1 LIRKFKLQ
9 CFRMGYDSKVFFG
22 FRGYG
27 MKSRAFWC
35 LLAMLVACVSGCGEK
50 IEPGHSSI
58 SAGAPVKTKVAEARF
73 SIWPLIFEA
82 VGTVQA
88 ETASTLGAKI
98 LGTVTAVRVQE
109 GDRVRMGD
117 VIVTIDER
125 QVGAQRQQAEAALAE
140 ARQMEQ
146 AASAARDAAAAGA
159 DLATA
164 TYHRY
169 ETLLAQESVSRQEFD
184 DVKARFRQAQAKLG
198 QSEDMIKAALQRVRQ
213 AEAALTSA
221 HVSAADAAVKAPFD
235 GIVTAK
241 MVDAGDLA
249 APGRPLLSLEKEGG
263 YRVDIRLPE
272 VYVRAVRPGQAVP
285 IRIGGTLEPPI
296 EGVID
301 IVAPAADPDSR
312 SFLVKA
318 RLPSRV
324 DLRSGMFARVE
335 VIVGESQLMAIPS
348 SAIVHQGQLTGLFV
362 VTAENTAHF
371 RLIRTGRNLGDGM
384 VEVLSGLPD
393 GTRFVVKP
401 SSELVDGASVEA
413 SS

>member
-1 LIRKFKLQ
+1 
-9 CFRMGYDSKVFFG
+9 
-22 FRGYG
+22 
-27 MKSRAFWC
+27 MKTTIFWC
-35 LLAMLVACVSGCGEK
+35 LLGMLTACAWGCSEK
-50 IEPGHSSI
+50 IEPGHSSA
-58 SAGAPVKTKVAEARF
+58 SAGAPVKMKVAEARAGT
-73 SIWPLIFEA
+73 WPLIFEA

-88 ETASTLGAKI
+88 ETASTIGAKL

-117 VIVTIDER
+117 VLVTIDER

-146 AASAARDAAAAGA
+146 AAGAARDAAAAGA

-164 TYHRY
+164 TYNRY
-169 ETLLAQESVSRQEFD
+169 QTLLAQESVSRQEFD
-184 DVKARFRQAQAKLG
+184 DVTARFRQTQASFG
-198 QSEDMIKAALQRVRQ
+198 QSEDMLKAAVQRVRQ

-221 HVSAADAAVKAPFD
+221 RVSVADAAVKAPFD

-263 YRVDIRLPE
+263 HRVDIRLPE
-272 VYVRAVRPGQAVP
+272 AYVHAVRPGQTAP
-285 IRIGGTLEPPI
+285 IRIGGTLQTPM
-296 EGVID
+296 EGVIN

-312 SFLVKA
+312 SFLVKV
-318 RLPSRV
+318 RLPSRG

-335 VIVGESQLMAIPS
+335 VVVGESQLMAIPS
-348 SAIVHQGQLTGLFV
+348 SAIVRQGQLTGLFV
-362 VTAENTAHF
+362 VTAENTARF
-371 RLIRTGRNLGDGM
+371 RLIRTGRNMGDGM

-393 GTRFVVKP
+393 GTRFVVNP
-401 SSELVDGASVEA
+401 SPELVDGASVEA
-413 SS
+413 S

>member
-1 LIRKFKLQ
+1 
-9 CFRMGYDSKVFFG
+9 
-22 FRGYG
+22 
-27 MKSRAFWC
+27 MKTTIFWC
-35 LLAMLVACVSGCGEK
+35 LLGMLTACAWGCSEK
-50 IEPGHSSI
+50 IEPGHSSA
-58 SAGAPVKTKVAEARF
+58 SAGAPVKTKVAEARAGT
-73 SIWPLIFEA
+73 WPLIFEA

-88 ETASTLGAKI
+88 ETASTIGAKL

-117 VIVTIDER
+117 VLVTIDER

-146 AASAARDAAAAGA
+146 AAGAARDAAAAGA

-164 TYHRY
+164 TYNRY
-169 ETLLAQESVSRQEFD
+169 QTLLAQESVSRQEFD
-184 DVKARFRQAQAKLG
+184 DVTARFRQAQASFG
-198 QSEDMIKAALQRVRQ
+198 QSEDMLKAAVQRERQ

-221 HVSAADAAVKAPFD
+221 RVSAADAAVKAPFD

-263 YRVDIRLPE
+263 HRVDIRLPE
-272 VYVRAVRPGQAVP
+272 AYVHAVRPGQTAP
-285 IRIGGTLEPPI
+285 IRIGGTLQTPI

-301 IVAPAADPDSR
+301 LVAPAADPDSR
-312 SFLVKA
+312 SFLVKV
-318 RLPSRV
+318 RLPSRG

-348 SAIVHQGQLTGLFV
+348 SAIVRQGQLTGLFV
-362 VTAENTAHF
+362 VTAENTARF
-371 RLIRTGRNLGDGM
+371 RLIRTGRNMGDGM

-393 GTRFVVKP
+393 GTRFVVNP
-401 SSELVDGASVEA
+401 SPELVDGASVEA
-413 SS
+413 S

>member
-1 LIRKFKLQ
+1 
-9 CFRMGYDSKVFFG
+9 
-22 FRGYG
+22 
-27 MKSRAFWC
+27 MKTKTLLC
-35 LLAMLVACVSGCGEK
+35 LLGMLTACAWGCGEK
-50 IEPGHSSI
+50 IEPGHSSA
-58 SAGAPVKTKVAEARF
+58 SAGAPVKTKVAEARAGT
-73 SIWPLIFEA
+73 WPLIFEA

-88 ETASTLGAKI
+88 EIASTIGAKL

-117 VIVTIDER
+117 VLVTIDER

-146 AASAARDAAAAGA
+146 AAGAARDAAAAGA

-164 TYHRY
+164 TYNRY
-169 ETLLAQESVSRQEFD
+169 QTLLAQESVSRQEFD
-184 DVKARFRQAQAKLG
+184 DVTARFRQAQASFG
-198 QSEDMIKAALQRVRQ
+198 QSEDMLKAAVQRVRQ

-221 HVSAADAAVKAPFD
+221 RVSAADAAVKAPFD

-263 YRVDIRLPE
+263 HRVDIRLPE
-272 VYVRAVRPGQAVP
+272 AYVHAVRPGQTAP
-285 IRIGGTLEPPI
+285 IRIGGTLQTPI

-312 SFLVKA
+312 SFLVKV

-335 VIVGESQLMAIPS
+335 IIVGESQLMAIPS
-348 SAIVHQGQLTGLFV
+348 SAIVRQGQLTGLFV
-362 VTAENTAHF
+362 VTAENTARF
-371 RLIRTGRNLGDGM
+371 RLIRTGRNMGDGM

-393 GTRFVVKP
+393 STRFVVNP
-401 SSELVDGASVEA
+401 SPELVDGASVEA
-413 SS
+413 S

>member
-1 LIRKFKLQ
+1 
-9 CFRMGYDSKVFFG
+9 
-22 FRGYG
+22 
-27 MKSRAFWC
+27 MKTTIFWC
-35 LLAMLVACVSGCGEK
+35 LLGMLTACASGCGEK
-50 IEPGHSSI
+50 IEPGHSSA
-58 SAGAPVKTKVAEARF
+58 SAGARVKTKVVEARAGT
-73 SIWPLIFEA
+73 WPLIFEA

-88 ETASTLGAKI
+88 ETASTIGAKL

-117 VIVTIDER
+117 VLVTIDER

-146 AASAARDAAAAGA
+146 AAGAARDAAVAGA

-164 TYHRY
+164 TYNRY
-169 ETLLAQESVSRQEFD
+169 QTLLAQESVSRQEFD
-184 DVKARFRQAQAKLG
+184 DVTARFRQAQASFG
-198 QSEDMIKAALQRVRQ
+198 QSEDMLKAAVQRVRQ

-221 HVSAADAAVKAPFD
+221 RVSAADAAVKAPFD

-263 YRVDIRLPE
+263 HRVDIRLPE
-272 VYVRAVRPGQAVP
+272 AYVHAVRPGQTAP
-285 IRIGGTLEPPI
+285 IRIGRTLQTPI

-312 SFLVKA
+312 SFLVKV
-318 RLPSRV
+318 RLPSRG

-348 SAIVHQGQLTGLFV
+348 SAIVRQGQLTGLFV
-362 VTAENTAHF
+362 VTAENTARF
-371 RLIRTGRNLGDGM
+371 RLIRTGRNMGDGM

-393 GTRFVVKP
+393 GTRFVVNP
-401 SSELVDGASVEA
+401 SPELVDGASVEA
-413 SS
+413 S

>member
-1 LIRKFKLQ
+1 
-9 CFRMGYDSKVFFG
+9 
-22 FRGYG
+22 
-27 MKSRAFWC
+27 MKTTIFWC
-35 LLAMLVACVSGCGEK
+35 LLGMLTACASGCGEK
-50 IEPGHSSI
+50 IEPGHSSA
-58 SAGAPVKTKVAEARF
+58 SAGAPVKMKVAEARAGT
-73 SIWPLIFEA
+73 WPLIFEA

-88 ETASTLGAKI
+88 ETASTIGAKL

-117 VIVTIDER
+117 VLVTIDER

-146 AASAARDAAAAGA
+146 AAGAARDVAVAGA

-164 TYHRY
+164 TYNRY
-169 ETLLAQESVSRQEFD
+169 QTLLAQESVSRQEFD
-184 DVKARFRQAQAKLG
+184 DVTARFRQTQASFG
-198 QSEDMIKAALQRVRQ
+198 QSEDMLKAAVQRVRQ

-221 HVSAADAAVKAPFD
+221 RVSVADAAVKAPFD

-263 YRVDIRLPE
+263 HRVDIRLPE
-272 VYVRAVRPGQAVP
+272 AYVHAVRPGQTAP
-285 IRIGGTLEPPI
+285 IRIGGTLQTPM

-312 SFLVKA
+312 SFLVKV
-318 RLPSRV
+318 RLPSRG

-335 VIVGESQLMAIPS
+335 VVVGESQLMAIPS
-348 SAIVHQGQLTGLFV
+348 SAIVRQGQLTGLFV
-362 VTAENTAHF
+362 VTAENTARF
-371 RLIRTGRNLGDGM
+371 RLIRTGRNMGDGM

-393 GTRFVVKP
+393 GTRFVVNP
-401 SSELVDGASVEA
+401 SPELVDGASVEA
-413 SS
+413 S

>member
-1 LIRKFKLQ
+1 
-9 CFRMGYDSKVFFG
+9 
-22 FRGYG
+22 
-27 MKSRAFWC
+27 MKTTIFWC
-35 LLAMLVACVSGCGEK
+35 LLGMLTACAWGCSEK
-50 IEPGHSSI
+50 IEPGHSSA
-58 SAGAPVKTKVAEARF
+58 SAGAPVKTKVAEARAGT
-73 SIWPLIFEA
+73 WPLIFEA

-88 ETASTLGAKI
+88 ETASTIGAKL

-117 VIVTIDER
+117 VLVTIDER

-146 AASAARDAAAAGA
+146 AAGAARDAAAAGA

-164 TYHRY
+164 TYNRY
-169 ETLLAQESVSRQEFD
+169 QTLLAQESVSRQEFD
-184 DVKARFRQAQAKLG
+184 DVTARFRQAQASFG
-198 QSEDMIKAALQRVRQ
+198 QSEDMLKAAVQRVRQ

-221 HVSAADAAVKAPFD
+221 RVSAADAAVKAPFD

-263 YRVDIRLPE
+263 HRVDIRLPE
-272 VYVRAVRPGQAVP
+272 AYIHAVRPGQKAP
-285 IRIGGTLEPPI
+285 IRIGRTLQTPI

-312 SFLVKA
+312 SVLVKI
-318 RLPSRV
+318 RLPSRG

-335 VIVGESQLMAIPS
+335 IIVGESQLMAIPS
-348 SAIVHQGQLTGLFV
+348 SAIVRQGQLTGLFV
-362 VTAENTAHF
+362 VAPENTARF
-371 RLIRTGRNLGDGM
+371 RLIRTGRNMGDGM
-384 VEVLSGLPD
+384 VEVLSGLSD
-393 GTRFVVKP
+393 GTRFVVNP
-401 SSELVDGASVEA
+401 SPELVDGASVEA
-413 SS
+413 S

>member
-1 LIRKFKLQ
+1 
-9 CFRMGYDSKVFFG
+9 
-22 FRGYG
+22 
-27 MKSRAFWC
+27 MKTTIFWC
-35 LLAMLVACVSGCGEK
+35 LLGMLTACAWGCSEK
-50 IEPGHSSI
+50 IEPGHSSA
-58 SAGAPVKTKVAEARF
+58 SAGAPVKTKVAEARAGT
-73 SIWPLIFEA
+73 WPLIFEA

-88 ETASTLGAKI
+88 ETASTIGAKL

-117 VIVTIDER
+117 VLVTIDER

-146 AASAARDAAAAGA
+146 AAGAARDVAAAGA

-164 TYHRY
+164 TYNRY
-169 ETLLAQESVSRQEFD
+169 QTLLAQESVSRQEFD
-184 DVKARFRQAQAKLG
+184 DVTARFRQAQASFG
-198 QSEDMIKAALQRVRQ
+198 QSEDMLKAAVQRVRQ

-221 HVSAADAAVKAPFD
+221 RVSVADAAVKAPFD

-263 YRVDIRLPE
+263 HRVDIRLPE
-272 VYVRAVRPGQAVP
+272 AYVHAVRPGQTAP
-285 IRIGGTLEPPI
+285 IRIGGTLQTPM

-312 SFLVKA
+312 SFLVKV
-318 RLPSRV
+318 RLPSRG

-335 VIVGESQLMAIPS
+335 VVVGESQLMAIPS
-348 SAIVHQGQLTGLFV
+348 SAIVRQGQLTGLFV
-362 VTAENTAHF
+362 VTAENTARF
-371 RLIRTGRNLGDGM
+371 RLIRTGRNMGDGM

-393 GTRFVVKP
+393 GTRFVVNP
-401 SSELVDGASVEA
+401 SPELVDGASVEA
-413 SS
+413 S

>member
-1 LIRKFKLQ
+1 
-9 CFRMGYDSKVFFG
+9 
-22 FRGYG
+22 
-27 MKSRAFWC
+27 MKTTIFWC
-35 LLAMLVACVSGCGEK
+35 LLGMLTACASGCGEK
-50 IEPGHSSI
+50 IEPGHSSA
-58 SAGAPVKTKVAEARF
+58 SAGAPVKMKVAEARAGT
-73 SIWPLIFEA
+73 WPLIFEA

-88 ETASTLGAKI
+88 ETASTIGAKL

-117 VIVTIDER
+117 VLVTIDER

-146 AASAARDAAAAGA
+146 AAGAARDVAVAGA

-164 TYHRY
+164 TYNRY
-169 ETLLAQESVSRQEFD
+169 QTLLAQESVSRQEFD
-184 DVKARFRQAQAKLG
+184 DVTARFRQTQASFG
-198 QSEDMIKAALQRVRQ
+198 QSEDMLKAAVQRVRQ

-221 HVSAADAAVKAPFD
+221 RVSVADAAVKAPFD

-263 YRVDIRLPE
+263 HRVDIRLPE
-272 VYVRAVRPGQAVP
+272 AYVHAVRPGQTAP
-285 IRIGGTLEPPI
+285 IRIGGTLQTPI

-312 SFLVKA
+312 SFLVKV
-318 RLPSRV
+318 RLPSRG

-335 VIVGESQLMAIPS
+335 VVVGESQLMAIPS
-348 SAIVHQGQLTGLFV
+348 SAIVRQGQLTGLFV
-362 VTAENTAHF
+362 VTAENTARF
-371 RLIRTGRNLGDGM
+371 RLIRTGRNMGDGM

-393 GTRFVVKP
+393 GTRFVVNP
-401 SSELVDGASVEA
+401 SPELVDGASVEA
-413 SS
+413 S

>member
-1 LIRKFKLQ
+1 
-9 CFRMGYDSKVFFG
+9 
-22 FRGYG
+22 
-27 MKSRAFWC
+27 MKTTIFWC
-35 LLAMLVACVSGCGEK
+35 LLGMLTACAWGCGEK
-50 IEPGHSSI
+50 IEPGHSSA
-58 SAGAPVKTKVAEARF
+58 SAGARVKTKVVEARAGT
-73 SIWPLIFEA
+73 WPLIFEA

-88 ETASTLGAKI
+88 ETASTIGAKL

-117 VIVTIDER
+117 VLVTIDER

-146 AASAARDAAAAGA
+146 AAGAARDAAAAGA

-164 TYHRY
+164 TYNRY
-169 ETLLAQESVSRQEFD
+169 QTLLAQESVSRQEFD
-184 DVKARFRQAQAKLG
+184 DVTARFRQAQASFG
-198 QSEDMIKAALQRVRQ
+198 QSEDMLKAAVQRVRQ

-221 HVSAADAAVKAPFD
+221 RVSAADAAVKAPFD

-263 YRVDIRLPE
+263 HRVDIRLPE
-272 VYVRAVRPGQAVP
+272 AYVHAVRPGQTAP
-285 IRIGGTLEPPI
+285 IRIGGTLQTPI

-312 SFLVKA
+312 SFLVKV
-318 RLPSRV
+318 RLPSRG

-348 SAIVHQGQLTGLFV
+348 SAIVRQGQLTGLFV
-362 VTAENTAHF
+362 VAPENTARF
-371 RLIRTGRNLGDGM
+371 RLIRTGRNMGDGM
-384 VEVLSGLPD
+384 VEVLSGLSD
-393 GTRFVVKP
+393 GTRFVVNP
-401 SSELVDGASVEA
+401 SPELVDGASVEA
-413 SS
+413 S

>member
-1 LIRKFKLQ
+1 
-9 CFRMGYDSKVFFG
+9 
-22 FRGYG
+22 
-27 MKSRAFWC
+27 
-35 LLAMLVACVSGCGEK
+35 
-50 IEPGHSSI
+50 
-58 SAGAPVKTKVAEARF
+58 
-73 SIWPLIFEA
+73 
-82 VGTVQA
+82 
-88 ETASTLGAKI
+88 
-98 LGTVTAVRVQE
+98 
-109 GDRVRMGD
+109 
-117 VIVTIDER
+117 
-125 QVGAQRQQAEAALAE
+125 
-140 ARQMEQ
+140 
-146 AASAARDAAAAGA
+146 
-159 DLATA
+159 
-164 TYHRY
+164 
-169 ETLLAQESVSRQEFD
+169 
-184 DVKARFRQAQAKLG
+184 
-198 QSEDMIKAALQRVRQ
+198 MIKAALQRVRQ

-249 APGRPLLSLEKEGG
+249 APGRPLLSLEKEGDH
-263 YRVDIRLPE
+263 RVDIRLPE
-272 VYVRAVRPGQAVP
+272 AYVRAVRPGQAAP

-296 EGVID
+296 EGIID

-335 VIVGESQLMAIPS
+335 VVVGESQLMAIPS

-371 RLIRTGRNLGDGM
+371 RLIRTGRNLGYDM

>member
-1 LIRKFKLQ
+1 
-9 CFRMGYDSKVFFG
+9 
-22 FRGYG
+22 
-27 MKSRAFWC
+27 MKTTIFWC
-35 LLAMLVACVSGCGEK
+35 LLGMLTACAWCCSEK
-50 IEPGHSSI
+50 IEPGHSSA
-58 SAGAPVKTKVAEARF
+58 SAGAPVKTKVAEARAGT
-73 SIWPLIFEA
+73 WPLIFEA

-88 ETASTLGAKI
+88 ETASTIGAKL

-117 VIVTIDER
+117 VLVTIDER

-146 AASAARDAAAAGA
+146 AAGAARDAAAAGA

-164 TYHRY
+164 TYNRY
-169 ETLLAQESVSRQEFD
+169 QTLLAQESVSRQEFD
-184 DVKARFRQAQAKLG
+184 DVTARFRQAQASFG
-198 QSEDMIKAALQRVRQ
+198 QSEDMLKAAVQRERQ

-221 HVSAADAAVKAPFD
+221 RVSAADAAVKAPFD

-263 YRVDIRLPE
+263 HRVDIRLPE
-272 VYVRAVRPGQAVP
+272 AYVHAVRPGQTAP
-285 IRIGGTLEPPI
+285 IRIGGTLQTPI

-301 IVAPAADPDSR
+301 LVAPAADPDSR
-312 SFLVKA
+312 SFLVKV
-318 RLPSRV
+318 RLPSRG

-348 SAIVHQGQLTGLFV
+348 SAIVRQGQLTGLFV
-362 VTAENTAHF
+362 VTAENTARF
-371 RLIRTGRNLGDGM
+371 RLIRTGRNMGDGM

-393 GTRFVVKP
+393 GTRFVVNP
-401 SSELVDGASVEA
+401 SPELVDGASVEA
-413 SS
+413 S

>member
-1 LIRKFKLQ
+1 
-9 CFRMGYDSKVFFG
+9 
-22 FRGYG
+22 
-27 MKSRAFWC
+27 MKTTIFWC
-35 LLAMLVACVSGCGEK
+35 LLGMLTACAWGCGEK
-50 IEPGHSSI
+50 IEPGHSSA
-58 SAGAPVKTKVAEARF
+58 SAGARVKTKVVEARAGT
-73 SIWPLIFEA
+73 WPLIFEA

-88 ETASTLGAKI
+88 ETASTIGAKL

-117 VIVTIDER
+117 VLVTIDER

-146 AASAARDAAAAGA
+146 AAGAARDAAAAGA

-164 TYHRY
+164 TYNRY
-169 ETLLAQESVSRQEFD
+169 QTLLAQESVSRQEFD
-184 DVKARFRQAQAKLG
+184 DVTARFRQAQASFG
-198 QSEDMIKAALQRVRQ
+198 QSEDMLKAAVQRVRQ

-221 HVSAADAAVKAPFD
+221 RVSAADAAVKAPFD

-263 YRVDIRLPE
+263 HRVDIRLPE
-272 VYVRAVRPGQAVP
+272 AYIHAVRPGQTAP
-285 IRIGGTLEPPI
+285 IHIGGTLQTPI

-312 SFLVKA
+312 SVLVKI
-318 RLPSRV
+318 RLPSRG

-335 VIVGESQLMAIPS
+335 IIVGESQLMAIPS
-348 SAIVHQGQLTGLFV
+348 SAIVRQGQLTGLFV
-362 VTAENTAHF
+362 VAPENTARF
-371 RLIRTGRNLGDGM
+371 RLIRTGRNMGDGM
-384 VEVLSGLPD
+384 VEVLSGLSD
-393 GTRFVVKP
+393 GTRFVVNP
-401 SSELVDGASVEA
+401 SPELVDGASVEA
-413 SS
+413 S

>member
-1 LIRKFKLQ
+1 
-9 CFRMGYDSKVFFG
+9 
-22 FRGYG
+22 
-27 MKSRAFWC
+27 MKTTIFWC
-35 LLAMLVACVSGCGEK
+35 LLGMLTACAWGCSEK
-50 IEPGHSSI
+50 IEPGHSSA
-58 SAGAPVKTKVAEARF
+58 SAGAPVKMKVAEARAGT
-73 SIWPLIFEA
+73 WPLIFEA

-88 ETASTLGAKI
+88 ETASTIGAKL

-117 VIVTIDER
+117 VLVTIDER

-146 AASAARDAAAAGA
+146 AAGAARDAAAAGA

-164 TYHRY
+164 TYNRY
-169 ETLLAQESVSRQEFD
+169 QTLLAQESVSRQEFD
-184 DVKARFRQAQAKLG
+184 DVTARFRQAQASFG
-198 QSEDMIKAALQRVRQ
+198 QSEDMLKVAVQRERQ

-221 HVSAADAAVKAPFD
+221 RASAADAAVKAPFD

-263 YRVDIRLPE
+263 HRVDIRLPE
-272 VYVRAVRPGQAVP
+272 AYVHVVRPGQTAP
-285 IRIGGTLEPPI
+285 IRIGGALQTPI

-312 SFLVKA
+312 SFLVKV
-318 RLPSRV
+318 RLPSRG

-335 VIVGESQLMAIPS
+335 VIVGESQLMAIPF
-348 SAIVHQGQLTGLFV
+348 SAIVRQGQLTGLFV
-362 VTAENTAHF
+362 VTAENTARF
-371 RLIRTGRNLGDGM
+371 RLIRTGRNMGDGM

-393 GTRFVVKP
+393 GTRFVVNP
-401 SSELVDGASVEA
+401 SPELVDGVSVEA
-413 SS
+413 S

>member
-1 LIRKFKLQ
+1 
-9 CFRMGYDSKVFFG
+9 
-22 FRGYG
+22 
-27 MKSRAFWC
+27 MKTTIFWC
-35 LLAMLVACVSGCGEK
+35 LLGMLTACAWGCSEK
-50 IEPGHSSI
+50 IEPGHSSA
-58 SAGAPVKTKVAEARF
+58 SAGAPVKMKVAEARAGT
-73 SIWPLIFEA
+73 WPLIFEA

-88 ETASTLGAKI
+88 ETASTIGAKL

-117 VIVTIDER
+117 VLVTIDER

-146 AASAARDAAAAGA
+146 AAGAARDAAAAGA

-164 TYHRY
+164 TYNRY
-169 ETLLAQESVSRQEFD
+169 QTLLAQESVSRQEFD
-184 DVKARFRQAQAKLG
+184 DVTARFRQAQASFG
-198 QSEDMIKAALQRVRQ
+198 QSEDMLKAAVQRERQ

-221 HVSAADAAVKAPFD
+221 RVSAADAAVKAPFD

-263 YRVDIRLPE
+263 HRVDIRLPE
-272 VYVRAVRPGQAVP
+272 AYVHAVRPGQTAP
-285 IRIGGTLEPPI
+285 IRIGGTLQTPI

-301 IVAPAADPDSR
+301 LVAPAADPDSR
-312 SFLVKA
+312 SFLVKV
-318 RLPSRV
+318 RLPSRG

-335 VIVGESQLMAIPS
+335 VIVGESQLMAIPF
-348 SAIVHQGQLTGLFV
+348 SAIVRQGQLTGLFV
-362 VTAENTAHF
+362 VTAENTARF
-371 RLIRTGRNLGDGM
+371 RLIRTGRNMGDGM

-393 GTRFVVKP
+393 GTRFVVNP
-401 SSELVDGASVEA
+401 SPELVDGASVEA
-413 SS
+413 S

>member
-1 LIRKFKLQ
+1 
-9 CFRMGYDSKVFFG
+9 
-22 FRGYG
+22 
-27 MKSRAFWC
+27 MKTTIFWC
-35 LLAMLVACVSGCGEK
+35 LLGMLTACAWGCSEK
-50 IEPGHSSI
+50 IEPGHSSA
-58 SAGAPVKTKVAEARF
+58 SAGAPVKTKVAEARAGT
-73 SIWPLIFEA
+73 WPLIFEA

-88 ETASTLGAKI
+88 ETASTIGAKL

-117 VIVTIDER
+117 VLVTIDER

-146 AASAARDAAAAGA
+146 AAGAARDAAAAGA

-164 TYHRY
+164 TYNRY
-169 ETLLAQESVSRQEFD
+169 QTLLAQESVSRQEFD
-184 DVKARFRQAQAKLG
+184 DVTARFRQAQASFG
-198 QSEDMIKAALQRVRQ
+198 QSEDMMKAAVQRERQ

-221 HVSAADAAVKAPFD
+221 RVSAADAAVKAPFD

-263 YRVDIRLPE
+263 HRVDIRLPE
-272 VYVRAVRPGQAVP
+272 AYVHAVRPGQTAP
-285 IRIGGTLEPPI
+285 IRIGGTLQTPI

-312 SFLVKA
+312 SFLVKV
-318 RLPSRV
+318 RLPSRG

-348 SAIVHQGQLTGLFV
+348 SAIVRQGQLTGLFV
-362 VTAENTAHF
+362 VTAENTARF
-371 RLIRTGRNLGDGM
+371 RLIRTGRNMGDGM

-393 GTRFVVKP
+393 GTRFVVNP
-401 SSELVDGASVEA
+401 SPELVDGASVEA
-413 SS
+413 S

>member
-1 LIRKFKLQ
+1 
-9 CFRMGYDSKVFFG
+9 
-22 FRGYG
+22 
-27 MKSRAFWC
+27 MKTTIFWC
-35 LLAMLVACVSGCGEK
+35 LLGMLTACAWGCSEK
-50 IEPGHSSI
+50 IEPGHSSA
-58 SAGAPVKTKVAEARF
+58 SAGAPVKTKVAEARAGT
-73 SIWPLIFEA
+73 WPLIFEA

-88 ETASTLGAKI
+88 ETASTIGAKL

-117 VIVTIDER
+117 VLVTIDER

-146 AASAARDAAAAGA
+146 AAGAARDVAVAGA

-164 TYHRY
+164 TYNRY
-169 ETLLAQESVSRQEFD
+169 QTLLAQESVSRQEFD
-184 DVKARFRQAQAKLG
+184 DVTARFRQTQASFG
-198 QSEDMIKAALQRVRQ
+198 QSEDMLKAAVQRVRQ

-221 HVSAADAAVKAPFD
+221 RVSVADAAVKAPFD

-263 YRVDIRLPE
+263 HRVDIRLPE
-272 VYVRAVRPGQAVP
+272 AYIHAVRPGQKAP
-285 IRIGGTLEPPI
+285 IRIGRTLQTPI

-312 SFLVKA
+312 SVLVKI
-318 RLPSRV
+318 RLPSRG

-335 VIVGESQLMAIPS
+335 IIVGESQLMAIPS
-348 SAIVHQGQLTGLFV
+348 SAIVRQGQLTGLFV
-362 VTAENTAHF
+362 VAPENTARF
-371 RLIRTGRNLGDGM
+371 RLIRTGRNMGDGM
-384 VEVLSGLPD
+384 VEVLSGLSD
-393 GTRFVVKP
+393 GTRFVVNP
-401 SSELVDGASVEA
+401 SPELVDGASVEA
-413 SS
+413 S

>member
-1 LIRKFKLQ
+1 
-9 CFRMGYDSKVFFG
+9 
-22 FRGYG
+22 
-27 MKSRAFWC
+27 MKTTIFWC
-35 LLAMLVACVSGCGEK
+35 LLGMLTACAWGCSEK
-50 IEPGHSSI
+50 IEPGHSSA
-58 SAGAPVKTKVAEARF
+58 SAGAPVKMKVAEARAGT
-73 SIWPLIFEA
+73 WPLIFEA

-88 ETASTLGAKI
+88 ETASTIGAKL

-117 VIVTIDER
+117 VLVTIDER

-146 AASAARDAAAAGA
+146 AAGAARDAAAAGA

-164 TYHRY
+164 TYNRY
-169 ETLLAQESVSRQEFD
+169 QTLLAQESVSRQEFD
-184 DVKARFRQAQAKLG
+184 DVTARFRQAQASFG
-198 QSEDMIKAALQRVRQ
+198 QSEDMLKAAVQRERQ

-221 HVSAADAAVKAPFD
+221 RVSAADAAVKAPFD

-263 YRVDIRLPE
+263 HRVDIRLPE
-272 VYVRAVRPGQAVP
+272 AYVHAVRPGQTAP
-285 IRIGGTLEPPI
+285 IRIGGTLQTPI

-312 SFLVKA
+312 SFLVKV
-318 RLPSRV
+318 RLPSRG

-348 SAIVHQGQLTGLFV
+348 SAIVRQGQLTGLFV
-362 VTAENTAHF
+362 VTAENTARF
-371 RLIRTGRNLGDGM
+371 RLIRTGRNMGDGM

-393 GTRFVVKP
+393 GTRFVVNP
-401 SSELVDGASVEA
+401 SPELVDGASVEA
-413 SS
+413 S